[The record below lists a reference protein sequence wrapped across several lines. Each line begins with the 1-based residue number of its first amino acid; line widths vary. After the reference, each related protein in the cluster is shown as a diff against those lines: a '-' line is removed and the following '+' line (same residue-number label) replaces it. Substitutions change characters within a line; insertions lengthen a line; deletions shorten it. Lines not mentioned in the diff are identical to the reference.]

1 MKVTKRRA
9 TVTPYNIKCKN
20 DAEMALYLQNK
31 CVMIVRHNYI

>member
-1 MKVTKRRA
+1 MKVTKRRV
-9 TVTPYNIKCKN
+9 TVTKCKN